1 MDASKT
7 SIRQA
12 VFGRKYRKSSWICFL
27 LNTFDQQSGIN
38 AVGLYANRFLVRME
52 EQSGD
57 SFFITP
63 LQGTYLLGATNLVFC
78 SVSLY
83 TINKLGRRTHYI
95 LGQFF
100 MAVFLFICGY
110 ATIKEEY
117 VLFMVSLCAFFM
129 SSTLS

>member
-52 EQSGD
+52 E
-57 SFFITP
+57 
-63 LQGTYLLGATNLVFC
+63 
-78 SVSLY
+78 
-83 TINKLGRRTHYI
+83 
-95 LGQFF
+95 
-100 MAVFLFICGY
+100 
-110 ATIKEEY
+110 
-117 VLFMVSLCAFFM
+117 
-129 SSTLS
+129 